1 MKLLSNKS
9 FNAGLKDSISFG
21 LAFIFLYVPIG
32 ALGASQGL
40 GLSEVMATSIFIFST
55 PLQFMLIQS
64 YGAGISLIP
73 IILALNSRFIL
84 MSSALS
90 GYFKN
95 ISYRKIFLSSILIVP
110 SVFSACMSRF
120 KNKEEDY
127 FLYFLGVGLPIYV
140 VSVLSTFIGYYTGSE
155 ISSPL
160 FYEIVKIVLPLQFTA
175 LAAKHWPDYLDIS
188 AYWLGLLLAPLFV
201 FLFKEYTMIIAPF
214 LIGISLALIEYI
226 GKKK

>member
-1 MKLLSNKS
+1 MKLFSNKS

-32 ALGASQGL
+32 ALSASQGL

-95 ISYRKIFLSSILIVP
+95 ISYRRIFLSSVLIVP
-110 SVFSACMSRF
+110 SVFSACISKF

-127 FLYFLGVGLPIYV
+127 FLYFLGVGLPIYF

-188 AYWLGLLLAPLFV
+188 AYWIGLLLAPVFL

-214 LIGISLALIEYI
+214 LIGISFATLDYI
-226 GKKK
+226 GKQK